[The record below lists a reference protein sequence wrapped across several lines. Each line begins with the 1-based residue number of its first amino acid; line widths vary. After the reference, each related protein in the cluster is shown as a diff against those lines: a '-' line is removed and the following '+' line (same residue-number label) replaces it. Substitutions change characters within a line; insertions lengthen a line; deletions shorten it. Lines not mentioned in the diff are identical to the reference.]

1 MKDDLIKKYKDNK
14 SENLLPFETREDL
27 DKFLKV
33 LNKFNNLKEEITKC
47 NFGDYRNNFVFHF
60 FENLLIAAL
69 YGFGTLYEYM
79 NALAISDFLTFDD
92 ISNANDIEIL
102 KNGNKLYIEKVYCFY
117 CIKRIFKLNNQ
128 KLYAFQLNKFQNHH
142 EAFYLDILDLSK
154 ENFIDQKQFNDKII
168 KFIRPDSPEEKK
180 KYMLCDSK
188 NGFKNIVELKKDIY
202 LLHED
207 NNNLVVASYKNDWNF
222 EKTGVRAQSITK
234 LKAGKVF
241 ILFWGKISLSEYNN
255 NTNKLVIMKS
265 KDFSLRRDEK
275 NLHKFLC
282 YELNNGKVIFT
293 LLSTKFC
300 IVDIKTFFIQ
310 TIIDIKLKE
319 INGTILFKEIKE
331 YLLYAIDR
339 NFFKINIKT
348 GKTETISEEKYK
360 WYFNPYAFLGKYLIK
375 SSGDKYEIFD
385 TLDNNNSIYKGYYFQ
400 IIIEKIIVVTDNEKE
415 KMFALIGFFSPYGD
429 SYNPK
434 LKIRF
439 IKMIESSE
447 KK

>member
-1 MKDDLIKKYKDNK
+1 M
-14 SENLLPFETREDL
+14 
-27 DKFLKV
+27 
-33 LNKFNNLKEEITKC
+33 
-47 NFGDYRNNFVFHF
+47 
-60 FENLLIAAL
+60 
-69 YGFGTLYEYM
+69 
-79 NALAISDFLTFDD
+79 
-92 ISNANDIEIL
+92 
-102 KNGNKLYIEKVYCFY
+102 
-117 CIKRIFKLNNQ
+117 
-128 KLYAFQLNKFQNHH
+128 
-142 EAFYLDILDLSK
+142 
-154 ENFIDQKQFNDKII
+154 
-168 KFIRPDSPEEKK
+168 
-180 KYMLCDSK
+180 
-188 NGFKNIVELKKDIY
+188 
-202 LLHED
+202 
-207 NNNLVVASYKNDWNF
+207 
-222 EKTGVRAQSITK
+222 
-234 LKAGKVF
+234 
-241 ILFWGKISLSEYNN
+241 
-255 NTNKLVIMKS
+255 
-265 KDFSLRRDEK
+265 
-275 NLHKFLC
+275 
-282 YELNNGKVIFT
+282 
-293 LLSTKFC
+293 LSTKFY
-300 IVDIKTFFIQ
+300 IVDIKTLCIQ